1 MVPCRESRR
10 TKPPMGPRLQRKRR
24 TKKIFRSA
32 ASGVLLLS
40 FSALSTG
47 TILAS
52 DVCKVTLVQ
61 TFTNASNAVERHT
74 SARRIHTKA
83 TLAAWQAWGNAYL
96 ASHGHPF
103 VPPHRSLAQRHPLS
117 PQEQQ
122 RLFKFACES
131 LPMPTVDQ
139 PVMTLLEPEELPPI
153 LGMAPLLVAEADNPP
168 VVAVPPPGEAL
179 TGDSPG
185 YPFVPIFA
193 PIGGGTG
200 VMPPISG
207 LPPDTGT
214 IPVIGPVPPNVPPD
228 TPGLPPPPPP
238 PVPIILPTPEPGS
251 FMLLGTGL
259 AAIGALV
266 KRRRS
271 R

>member
-1 MVPCRESRR
+1 MVPRRESRR

-52 DVCKVTLVQ
+52 DACKITLVQ

-122 RLFKFACES
+122 RLFKFACEF

-139 PVMTLLEPEELPPI
+139 PVTTLLEPEELPPI
-153 LGMAPLLVAEADNPP
+153 LGMAPLLAEADNPP
-168 VVAVPPPGEAL
+168 VVAFPPPGEVL
-179 TGDSPG
+179 TGNSPG
-185 YPFVPIFA
+185 YPFVPIFP

-207 LPPDTGT
+207 LPPDTG
-214 IPVIGPVPPNVPPD
+214 PVPPNVPPGP
-228 TPGLPPPPPP
+228 PGPPPNPPPPP
-238 PVPIILPTPEPGS
+238 PVPIILPTPEPSS

-259 AAIGALV
+259 AAIGALL

-271 R
+271 L

>member
-1 MVPCRESRR
+1 
-10 TKPPMGPRLQRKRR
+10 MGPRLQRKKR

-52 DVCKVTLVQ
+52 DACKVTLVQ
-61 TFTNASNAVERHT
+61 TFTNASNAAERHT

-96 ASHGHPF
+96 ASHGHAF

-131 LPMPTVDQ
+131 MPMPTIDQ
-139 PVMTLLEPEELPPI
+139 PVMTLLEPEELPPM
-153 LGMAPLLVAEADNPP
+153 LGMAPMLVAEVDNPP
-168 VVAVPPPGEAL
+168 VVAVPLPGEVL
-179 TGDSPG
+179 TGSSPR

-193 PIGGGTG
+193 PIGGGGG
-200 VMPPISG
+200 VLPPISG
-207 LPPDTGT
+207 LPPGTG
-214 IPVIGPVPPNVPPD
+214 IPPVIVPVPPDIPPGP
-228 TPGLPPPPPP
+228 PGPPPPPP
-238 PVPIILPTPEPGS
+238 PPPPPGPPPILPPPPVPVILPTPEPGS
-251 FMLLGTGL
+251 FVLLGTGL